1 MSVSICMATHNGAHF
16 IGEQIKSI
24 LIQLKENDEIVITDD
39 ASTDDTV
46 KIIRHLKDERIRLL
60 PPKKFNN
67 LIKNFE
73 YGLKHCKH
81 EIIFLSDQD
90 DVWHPD
96 KVNVMTGVFSDCD
109 LSVCDCRIVDEHLKT
124 IAPSFFE
131 LHRSRRDIVGNFYRS
146 SFVGCCMAFHRKIL
160 DKAIPFPDE
169 VPMHD
174 QWIGLIAQKYFRV
187 KFIPQVLVDH
197 RRHSKNYSTTG
208 GRSKFSLGKKVISR
222 FKLAKM
228 LLQR

>member
-1 MSVSICMATHNGAHF
+1 MSISICMATHNGAHF
-16 IGEQIKSI
+16 VGEQIKSI
-24 LIQLKENDEIVITDD
+24 LDQLNETDELVIADD

-46 KIIRHLKDERIRLL
+46 KIIGDLRDARIRLL
-60 PPKKFNN
+60 PSKAFNSPA
-67 LIKNFE
+67 KNFE

-81 EIIFLSDQD
+81 DIIFLSDQD
-90 DVWHPD
+90 DVWHPN
-96 KVNVMTGVFSDCD
+96 KIQVMADALLDCD
-109 LSVCDCRIVDEHLKT
+109 LAVCDCRLVGEDLST
-124 IAPSFFE
+124 IEPSFFA
-131 LHRSRRDIVGNFYRS
+131 LHKSKRHLVDNFYRS
-146 SFVGCCMAFHRKIL
+146 SFVGCCMAFRRRIL
-160 DKAIPFPDE
+160 DKAFPFPDE

-174 QWIGLIAQKYFRV
+174 QWIGLIAQKYFKV
-187 KFIPQVLVDH
+187 KFIPQALVDH